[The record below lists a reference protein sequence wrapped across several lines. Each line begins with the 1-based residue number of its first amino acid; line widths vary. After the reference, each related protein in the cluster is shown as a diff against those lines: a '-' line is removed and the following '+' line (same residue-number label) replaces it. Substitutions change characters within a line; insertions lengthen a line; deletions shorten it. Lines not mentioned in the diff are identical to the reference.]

1 MYEESGKALANR
13 DYAGIVDDSMMI
25 GSEKLLLTI
34 GIPAEHQERP
44 LDCSDVRILD
54 LAISNS
60 WNGEKIGE
68 QLVKARDKVGHNLLY
83 VISDNASIMK
93 KGIRCANMNQC
104 RDISHSLGMYL
115 ERTYKNDPDF
125 NHYLK
130 SMTES
135 KAKHNMKTIAYLLPP
150 TQRTIARF
158 INLSNWVKWSLK
170 MLDIYHTLN
179 SEEREV
185 FAYIPAHAS
194 LIAEL
199 SDVIKCVADIEYFCK
214 HRGLSDETVYECQNS
229 IRKYLSNG
237 NLRMINLGKS
247 IIDFLKQELEQID
260 LKNIAINNSSDI
272 IESLFGK
279 YKARKSPNKLYGI
292 TSHILFL
299 PCYTELCNQLRA
311 KEFDFKASL
320 ESKYLKDIQV
330 WSEQNLSPNLVQ
342 LRIKCLQNAG

>member
-1 MYEESGKALANR
+1 MANR
-13 DYAGIVDDSMMI
+13 DYAGIVDESMMI

-54 LAISNS
+54 LAVANS
-60 WNGEKIGE
+60 WNGEKIGG
-68 QLVKARDKVGHNLLY
+68 QLVKAREKVGHDFLS
-83 VISDNASIMK
+83 VTSDNASIMK
-93 KGIRCANMNQC
+93 KGVRCANMNQH

-125 NHYLK
+125 NHYLQ
-130 SMTES
+130 SLAGS
-135 KAKHNMKTIAYLLPP
+135 KAKHNMKAIAYLLPP
-150 TQRTIARF
+150 AQRTIARF
-158 INLSNWVKWSLK
+158 INLSNWVRWSLK
-170 MLDIYHTLN
+170 MLDAYHTLN

-194 LIAEL
+194 LIAQL
-199 SDVIKCVADIEYFCK
+199 SDVTKCVAAIEHLCK
-214 HRGLSDETVYECQNS
+214 HRGLSGKTVRECQS
-229 IRKYLSNG
+229 AIRKYLSNG
-237 NLRMINLGKS
+237 NLRMINLGAS
-247 IIDFLKQELEQID
+247 IADFLRQELEQID
-260 LKNIAINNSSDI
+260 VKTTAVNNSSDI

-299 PCYTELCNQLRA
+299 PCYTELCNHLRA

-320 ESKYLKDIQV
+320 ENTYLKDIQV
-330 WSEQNLSPNLVQ
+330 WSAQNLSPNLVR
-342 LRIKCLQNAG
+342 LRIKRFQNAG